1 MVRKS
6 KLTKCSLV
14 GWISGLFIVA
24 SIPTASAAPTILFS
38 SLGGAGCV
46 TAYGT
51 SPNINAMRFRATATF
66 TANIARQA
74 IGTQST
80 ANFAASRFYIMS
92 SNPSGGTPLNTLA
105 IFTPETITGTGANTI
120 ASYVGNV
127 TINNGTTF
135 WLVFGQ
141 KANVFS
147 HCYIASAS
155 MSSLSM
161 NGAVVDTS
169 TTLSNTSWTRG
180 QSTIDTQPAGGT
192 FNTYNTALAYQMSLE
207 YQDTSPLIITT
218 STQDGSKTAN
228 IRTNKNIIAAVNSQS
243 RVTFYVNGKTITG
256 CRNILSS
263 GGNATCAWKPS
274 VKGVASISAR
284 AVPLDNLYTTA
295 VSSNLSIAVL
305 PRTGRR

>member
-1 MVRKS
+1 VS
-6 KLTKCSLV
+6 
-14 GWISGLFIVA
+14 WISALFIFA

-38 SLGGAGCV
+38 SLGGSGCV
-46 TAYGT
+46 TAYGG
-51 SPNINAMRFRATATF
+51 SPNINAMRFRATTTF

-80 ANFAASRFYIMS
+80 TNFAASRFYIMS

-105 IFTPETITGTGANTI
+105 IFTPDTITGTGVNTI

-127 TINNGTTF
+127 TINSGTTF

-141 KANVFS
+141 KASVFS

-155 MSSLSM
+155 MSSLAM

-169 TTLSNTSWTRG
+169 TSLSNTSWTRG

-192 FNTYNTALAYQMSLE
+192 FNTYNTALAYQISLE
-207 YQDTSPLIITT
+207 YQETSPTNITT
-218 STQDGSKTAN
+218 ATQDGSTTA
-228 IRTNKNIIAAVNSQS
+228 IYRTNKNIIAAVNPQS
-243 RVTFYVNGKTITG
+243 RVTFFVNGKTITG

-274 VKGVASISAR
+274 VKGVANISAR
-284 AVPLDNLYTTA
+284 AVPLDNFYSPA
-295 VSSNLSIAVL
+295 NSSTLSITVL
-305 PRTGRR
+305 ARTGRR